1 MICQFKFSHAE
12 KKVFRCFVFSPLFFN
27 TPTQNV
33 HLSSHLSLR
42 ACALPYRATVF
53 LRLSAVSFCF
63 SPMHADQSVLTA
75 PTRDAHTLSSLPHPK
90 ALSPSTPLLC
100 VVRTPLSLSLPL
112 GRGTC
117 IFFLFNYLR
126 HVSTFIGGR
135 VLFYVVVVS
144 NCPHWHLLLSPL
156 PPKDLVPVE
165 EEEEEEEEGV
175 VQPTFFVFGG
185 VRSPFFSFLL
195 CPPSLPFFS
204 HYSFLYSPRTKP
216 NHCRG
221 GVMRAGL
228 FSTTHFYKPC
238 CLSWLLSRF
247 RCSSS
252 EFFFFFFFGR
262 LPVQFFPYLY
272 RSVQAVTTLVQPT
285 KPSTQPPPPINKQGI
300 CCF

>member
-117 IFFLFNYLR
+117 IFFLFNYLW

-165 EEEEEEEEGV
+165 EEEEEGEGV